1 MAATSLP
8 NYGLV
13 FFAGGISSVDPC
25 VGLDNVDIFNAT
37 NRTWSAAVL
46 SAGRFWLA
54 AASLPGLAFFAGG
67 IPASAHHRTM
77 LLTYS
82 MRPAD
87 LGALLLSVLVDG
99 PCLPHRCRAKD

>member
-1 MAATSLP
+1 MFLGAYLAATSLP

-67 IPASAHHRTM
+67 TSCCQCSASPYDVVDIFNATSGSWSTAA
-77 LLTYS
+77 LS
-82 MRPAD
+82 
-87 LGALLLSVLVDG
+87 LG
-99 PCLPHRCRAKD
+99 R